1 MKQAGKAV
9 LIRSL
14 AQHVHDQLVLIDSDV
29 DAVENRGDF
38 KLARRSLIVDVYKR
52 QLVDCCQLL
61 VSQS

>member
-38 KLARRSLIVDVYKR
+38 KLARRSLIVFGFGVNP
-52 QLVDCCQLL
+52 
-61 VSQS
+61 